1 MVMNAFCEARDFFSD
16 MPEEVFILWLDVRIR
31 TNGWPPSGVEWQ
43 GFLFGHTIQFWQNLT
58 WSRER
63 VFISESRLA
72 EKSAAL
78 VDQVIEA
85 NLLECFNK
93 IAQYVP
99 DTKQRFASIVDYIK
113 VNRDLPKPIVLLDVC
128 GRFEVIDG
136 CHRISA
142 YTALRKIPEGAALL
156 PETIDAWV
164 ARPPSNIVLTLLS
177 TGSSAILR

>member
-1 MVMNAFCEARDFFSD
+1 MITRAYREAREFFGD
-16 MPEEVFILWLDVRIR
+16 MPEEVFVLWLYERIR
-31 TNGWPPSGVEWQ
+31 TNGWPPSGNEWQ
-43 GFLFGHTIQFWQNLT
+43 GFLFGHTMQFWQNLT

-63 VFISESRLA
+63 VFISEGRLA

-78 VDQVIEA
+78 VEQVIEA
-85 NLLECFNK
+85 NLLGRLNL
-93 IAQYVP
+93 IARYLP

-113 VNRDLPKPIVLLDVC
+113 VHRDLPKPLVLLDAG

-142 YTALRKIPEGAALL
+142 YTALGKISEGAALL

-164 ARPPSNIVLTLLS
+164 ARPPSNIVDTS
-177 TGSSAILR
+177 NQ